1 MSMKEHR
8 NCCYIVRTGRMMRES
23 MDHVLQLVLEE
34 AVLKKWLDIV
44 DVSFI
49 I

>member
-8 NCCYIVRTGRMMRES
+8 YCCDIVRTDRMVMES

-44 DVSFI
+44 DGSFI